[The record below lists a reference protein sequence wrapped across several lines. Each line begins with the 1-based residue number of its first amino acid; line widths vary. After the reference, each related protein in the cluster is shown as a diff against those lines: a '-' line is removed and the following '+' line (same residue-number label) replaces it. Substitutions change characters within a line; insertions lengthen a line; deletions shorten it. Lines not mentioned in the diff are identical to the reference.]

1 MARKIIQVEKTCTG
15 SDGTGHHRGTD
26 GKYYYGNLQ
35 NGYLTKTLEQ
45 QRRDAEAAEAQ
56 AQEAQRQADI
66 QAQIEEGHARR
77 LEEARSP
84 EALQRLANIS
94 FSASVGLGAFLVPVF
109 YVALCLLALASLLT
123 AWPGLVGDLFH
134 TYAAGEAGI
143 STILQ
148 TVNGALI
155 VALFLRSL
163 PAARAGGKCV
173 WQFAVLAVVLTA
185 AFYTAAEI
193 VDGSFYL
200 FNIVLH
206 IFYGL
211 YLASLPTFILYYM
224 EYRSCGGQQFLRE
237 IAARLCELVPGHSAL
252 FRFTGCVICG
262 LAILMGLGMFFGNT
276 PIQSLP
282 AIVVMLL
289 SGIFALYT
297 AKAGDM

>member
-1 MARKIIQVEKTCTG
+1 MEKKIIRVEKTRTG
-15 SDGTGHHRGTD
+15 SDGTGYHRGED

-77 LEEARSP
+77 REQARSP
-84 EALQRLANIS
+84 EALQNLANIS

-109 YVALCLLALASLLT
+109 YVALCLLALLSLLT
-123 AWPGLVGDLFH
+123 AWPGLVDDLFH
-134 TYAAGEAGI
+134 TYATGEAGI

-155 VALFLRSL
+155 FALFLRNL
-163 PAARAGGKCV
+163 PAARAGAKCV
-173 WQFAVLAVVLTA
+173 WRFAVLAVALTA
-185 AFYTAAEI
+185 IFYTAAEM
-193 VDGSFYL
+193 VDGSFHL

-211 YLASLPTFILYYM
+211 QLASLPTLILYYM
-224 EYRSCGGQQFLRE
+224 EYRSCGGQRFLRE
-237 IAARLCELVPGHSAL
+237 IAVRLCELVPGHSTL
-252 FRFTGCVICG
+252 FRFTGGVICG
-262 LAILMGLGMFFGNT
+262 LSILMGLGIFFGNT

-282 AIVVMLL
+282 AIVILL
-289 SGIFALYT
+289 LLGIFALYT
-297 AKAGDM
+297 AKVGDM